1 MIKIFNTVISL
12 GLVLSLTTSASAEGF
27 WDGQS
32 YFGLSGMLAV
42 ARNSDVDSA
51 SGNPNPAF
59 VNDAE
64 VTTLVGYGVSA
75 YYGWLFDSNW
85 RAEFELSRRG
95 VNLNRIAGPAGTVS
109 LNGDLALNS
118 FFINGAR
125 EFRGSSFVTP
135 YLGVGV
141 GVAYHELDLNSVN
154 GAAGLPKRSSVT
166 PAFQLMAGVQL
177 EAGEDTD
184 IVVGYRY
191 VNYYRPDYT
200 EFSYDFID
208 FHNFEIGFKFY
219 PEDW

>member
-1 MIKIFNTVISL
+1 MIKIFKTVISL

-118 FFINGAR
+118 FFVNGAR
-125 EFRGSSFVTP
+125 DFRGSSFVTP

-141 GVAYHELDLNSVN
+141 GVAVGVAVGVLHGDLSLAHPAKPGDGCSLPRPQRLPQRFQMVLAPGKVRVAKMRHVPNKRQ
-154 GAAGLPKRSSVT
+154 GTLGLR
-166 PAFQLMAGVQL
+166 AL
-177 EAGEDTD
+177 
-184 IVVGYRY
+184 
-191 VNYYRPDYT
+191 
-200 EFSYDFID
+200 
-208 FHNFEIGFKFY
+208 
-219 PEDW
+219 